1 MGNNSSLLY
10 VLDLISKSVTVICKG
25 SSSEKRY
32 SADSRK
38 KVFKS
43 EEALRNYRKA
53 QTGSRRK

>member
-38 KVFKS
+38 KVFKI
-43 EEALRNYRKA
+43 
-53 QTGSRRK
+53 